1 MMNLVGVLYVLRGED
16 RSGVVDELSLKRT
29 MMRAVVVAGEGLR
42 HAPVACPPPW
52 WCGEVALCDA
62 LTKARAL
69 TTTFFAQQRRRP
81 HQPPSRWTMPTPSHG
96 LRFKTLQS
104 HRATYF
110 PYSHVFPG
118 IAPISWFH

>member
-42 HAPVACPPPW
+42 HAPVACPPVVVW
-52 WCGEVALCDA
+52 RSRAVCDA

-69 TTTFFAQQRRRP
+69 TTTFAQQRRRP
-81 HQPPSRWTMPTPSHG
+81 HQPPFCGTMPTPSHG

-104 HRATYF
+104 HRATHF
-110 PYSHVFPG
+110 PYSHVFP
-118 IAPISWFH
+118 